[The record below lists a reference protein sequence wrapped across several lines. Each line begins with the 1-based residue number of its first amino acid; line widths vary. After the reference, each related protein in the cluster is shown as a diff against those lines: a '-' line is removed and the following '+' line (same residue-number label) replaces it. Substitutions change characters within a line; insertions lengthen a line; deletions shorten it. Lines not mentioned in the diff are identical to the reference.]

1 MKNKSNKILAA
12 VLAGVLAS
20 CSDTKTESAA
30 TAPQAMKVTALN
42 VVKMNGKTAWADL
55 VAEKTLPSDSLAFDV
70 SAAGATVA
78 QYDSVASGF
87 SGALGALKTTAY
99 KAATD
104 VTDFS
109 KSVIVMS
116 AATTTPAVAPDALTL
131 SASDTANDLNLQG
144 FSMTQGNTVTIA
156 GTAGKT
162 VALGLLNAAGTA
174 AGGANVTI
182 TTAGTLNLDTA
193 SLTNATVS
201 ATGAAI
207 IAFAPYT
214 GGATNL
220 STSTTSLGDNAVIA
234 SATAIAIP
242 AKYTVIQTSDSA
254 SVTAT
259 AITNTG
265 THTLTKG
272 TVAAST
278 YTNTGTLNQAGGA
291 ITAAFTNGQAAGA
304 DATANPAVPGTHTM
318 TGGTVT
324 GAYLNLA
331 GSVNLSGGAKIDGA
345 FTNND
350 QLTIAADVSTTTGG
364 TTTVTSAAT
373 ITGVVTNTSALNING
388 GVLADAL
395 TSTGTSTTATAA
407 VVMSGGT
414 VTGAVANNAYSTFT
428 MSGGTLASTLTSTGT
443 SATAT
448 AAVAMSG
455 GTVTGAV
462 ANNAY
467 STFTMSGGTL
477 ASTLTNIANG
487 TFTISGASA
496 TTAASGTTAAITATT
511 ITGVTTNT
519 GTFIVKGGLLG
530 DFTNGENGVF
540 TFDSTDNAIVGA
552 VNVAAG
558 KVSTFNFTTG
568 KTLTTKAV
576 TLDAA
581 TVINVTLGDKGGL
594 AAGDTT
600 TTPVAL
606 ISSTGAIDLK
616 TVVLNLKA
624 NNKQPIA
631 AGTKFQL
638 VNAGTLTN
646 PSAAVTVDTSLTVNN
661 LAATPT
667 KIAISDFTITNAA
680 NVLTLTVTNGLA
692 AQPASTAKSAIV
704 AGGFRSHATAPK
716 ATKIAG
722 TSFAFVNDAAL
733 SNGSFDGTFALQS
746 ASTFAGFDLTHSVAS
761 TSKALTQSSFNDA
774 SFMTIVSKD
783 LGSNGFTFAPS
794 VALGVVQAFGVNASA
809 ELNNDTFFVKDA
821 SNSSLIAEL
830 GFTSSTSFKLNG
842 VEFAAS
848 AAASVASKS
857 GDQTFNMTNRDGDM
871 MVGQAAKHNV
881 ALNLG
886 LSAKIDAT
894 TSFYATAKSESY
906 NNSKAFQVG
915 VKF

>member
-1 MKNKSNKILAA
+1 MKSNKILAG
-12 VLAGVLAS
+12 VLATVLAS
-20 CSDTKTESAA
+20 CGT
-30 TAPQAMKVTALN
+30 
-42 VVKMNGKTAWADL
+42 
-55 VAEKTLPSDSLAFDV
+55 
-70 SAAGATVA
+70 
-78 QYDSVASGF
+78 
-87 SGALGALKTTAY
+87 
-99 KAATD
+99 
-104 VTDFS
+104 
-109 KSVIVMS
+109 
-116 AATTTPAVAPDALTL
+116 TTTPTTTAAATSSTITSVAG
-131 SASDTANDLNLQG
+131 LNAIQM
-144 FSMTQGNTVTIA
+144 S
-156 GTAGKT
+156 GKT
-162 VALGLLNAAGTA
+162 KWSDVVALAASTG
-174 AGGANVTI
+174 
-182 TTAGTLNLDTA
+182 TAGTLKVAPINMFSVDSSSGDAGLSAVATGLAGAPADAYKLSPAFALKNPVLVLNAAAKVGGTADNVTFEATDLPVAFQGLVLGNGTRVTVTGATAAPAIGAAAQNLSVGDLVVNGQASGGTAIAVTGANTTFIVDTA
-193 SLTNATVS
+193 SVMNATLTFS
-201 ATGAAI
+201 NLQ
-207 IAFAPYT
+207 FAYASGLT
-214 GGATNL
+214 AGLGTKQV
-220 STSTTSLGDNAVIA
+220 SLGDGAVVISNA
-234 SATAIAIP
+234 AIAIP
-242 AKYTVIQTSDSA
+242 AGYTLTQTDTSSLTGGTLA
-254 SVTAT
+254 GTGAV
-259 AITNTG
+259 AITNAG

-272 TVAAST
+272 TVAATT
-278 YTNTGTLNQAGGA
+278 YTNTGTLNQAGGT
-291 ITAAFTNGQAAGA
+291 ITATFTNGTAAVTSGTT
-304 DATANPAVPGTHTM
+304 TAAVMGTHTM
-318 TGGTVT
+318 TVGLVT
-324 GAYLNLA
+324 GAYSNLA

-350 QLTIAADVSTTTGG
+350 QLTIAADVSTTSGA

-373 ITGVVTNTSALNING
+373 ITGAVINTGTLNING
-388 GVLADAL
+388 GVL
-395 TSTGTSTTATAA
+395 
-407 VVMSGGT
+407 GG
-414 VTGAVANNAYSTFT
+414 A
-428 MSGGTLASTLTSTGT
+428 LTSTGT

-477 ASTLTNIANG
+477 ASTLTNIANA

-496 TTAASGTTAAITATT
+496 DVSKTATAAAITATK
-511 ITGVTTNT
+511 ITGAVTNT
-519 GTFIVKGGLLG
+519 GTFIVKGGATG
-530 DFTNGENGVF
+530 DFKNDTAGVF
-540 TFDSTDNAIVGA
+540 TFDSTDNAIVG
-552 VNVAAG
+552 NVTSGTGAN
-558 KVSTFNFTTG
+558 TFNFTTG
-568 KTLTTKAV
+568 KTLTV
-576 TLDAA
+576 TSL
-581 TVINVTLGDKGGL
+581 TLGATTTTPSVVNVILSDNGGL

-638 VNAGTLTN
+638 VNAATLTAH
-646 PSAAVTVDTSLTVNN
+646 STAVTVDTSLTVNN

-667 KIAISDFTITNAA
+667 KIAVGDFTITNAA

-894 TSFYATAKSESY
+894 TSFYANAKSASY
-906 NNSKAFQVG
+906 NNSKAIEVG

>member
-1 MKNKSNKILAA
+1 MKSNKILAG
-12 VLAGVLAS
+12 VLATVLAS
-20 CSDTKTESAA
+20 CGTTTTPTTTAAAAVSQPLKVNGLGIVQMSGKTTYADLKAAAKLPSNTVDFNASPAGQTSAVFSDVTSGFANALSVEKSTDYAAA
-30 TAPQAMKVTALN
+30 TAAV
-42 VVKMNGKTAWADL
+42 DL
-55 VAEKTLPSDSLAFDV
+55 
-70 SAAGATVA
+70 
-78 QYDSVASGF
+78 
-87 SGALGALKTTAY
+87 
-99 KAATD
+99 
-104 VTDFS
+104 S
-109 KSVIVMS
+109 KNVIVMN
-116 AATTTPAVAPDALTL
+116 AATTTPTVPADTLTI
-131 SASDTANDLNLQG
+131 ASTDIPATGLNLQG
-144 FSMTQGNTVTIA
+144 ISMTQGNTVIIT

-162 VALGLLNAAGTA
+162 VSLGLLNAAGTA
-174 AGGANVTI
+174 ATGGAAVTI
-182 TTAGTLNLDTA
+182 NTAGTLNLDTA

-220 STSTTSLGDNAVIA
+220 STSTTSLGDNAVIK

-242 AKYTVIQTSDSA
+242 KGYTVIQTSDSA

-272 TVAAST
+272 TVAATT
-278 YTNTGTLNQAGGA
+278 YTNTGTLTQAGGA
-291 ITAAFTNGQAAGA
+291 ITAAFTNGQVAGA

-324 GAYLNLA
+324 GAYSNLA
-331 GSVNLSGGAKIDGA
+331 GSVNLSGGAKIDGT

-364 TTTVTSAAT
+364 TTTVTNVGGT
-373 ITGVVTNTSALNING
+373 ITGAVTNTGALNING
-388 GVLADAL
+388 GVLSDVL
-395 TSTGTSTTATAA
+395 
-407 VVMSGGT
+407 
-414 VTGAVANNAYSTFT
+414 N
-428 MSGGTLASTLTSTGT
+428 STGT

-455 GTVTGAV
+455 GTVTKAV

-477 ASTLTNIANG
+477 AATLTNIANG
-487 TFTISGASA
+487 TFTISGPST

-530 DFTNGENGVF
+530 DFKNDTAGVF
-540 TFDSTDNAIVGA
+540 TFDSTDNAIVG
-552 VNVAAG
+552 NVTSGTGAH
-558 KVSTFNFTTG
+558 TYNFTTG
-568 KTLTTKAV
+568 KTLTV
-576 TLDAA
+576 TSL
-581 TVINVTLGDKGGL
+581 TLGATTTPSVVNVILSDNGGL

-606 ISSTGAIDLK
+606 ISSAGAIDLK

-631 AGTKFQL
+631 KGTTFQL
-638 VNAGTLTN
+638 VKAGTLTN

-667 KIAISDFTITNAA
+667 KIAIGDFTITNAA

-894 TSFYATAKSESY
+894 TSFYANAKSASY
-906 NNSKAFQVG
+906 NNSKAIEVG